1 MELPPLNVSIPST
14 IPRFYWGWAFGWFWL
29 DFGENSIFLGGSS
42 SDPCNTMVWLSHG
55 SQWRLVDEECL
66 DLKISIV
73 ITLLWWW
80 KLQRWWPCGCP
91 RPSWAAGRRHQ
102 QTHRHPCLKPG
113 HCYCYCY
120 CWSLG
125 IVIVIVIVQAWALL
139 LSHWWW
145 WWFFPLT
152 LYMSKFFFKS
162 SKSSAMF
169 TPRST
174 LFFSAKTMFM
184 FYHIAVNRSGKN
196 IY

>member
-14 IPRFYWGWAFGWFWL
+14 IPRFYWGWAFGWFWF

-42 SDPCNTMVWLSHG
+42 SDPCNAMVWLSHG

-125 IVIVIVIVQAWALL
+125 IVIIALVMMMNFSFDLIHVQVLFQVLQVISNVHTKVNIVLFCENNVYV
-139 LSHWWW
+139 LSYCCKW
-145 WWFFPLT
+145 
-152 LYMSKFFFKS
+152 KK
-162 SKSSAMF
+162 K
-169 TPRST
+169 R
-174 LFFSAKTMFM
+174 
-184 FYHIAVNRSGKN
+184 
-196 IY
+196 